1 MTGSVKGSLSIAL
14 AAGTL
19 LAGLA
24 GSRPAR
30 GQDFA
35 SEAEI
40 VEGGG
45 HRYRSAQRFG
55 AELTFGPYRADVDS
69 EFNGRRDPY
78 NAYFGSGRDL
88 MMRFSL
94 EYQFWHRYG
103 TLAAGLGVGYFTV
116 TGTAPVADGTGLASG
131 DQSTL
136 KVVPFSVSVVYR
148 FDYFLETAKFPL
160 VPFLKLGPDYAYWSI
175 SDGNGNIAI
184 DSTGGHAR
192 GGTLGWHVGGGMAL
206 VIDFLDPD
214 AAHDFDE
221 DLGVNHTAITFEFY
235 HADISGLGQSNR
247 LHVGDNN
254 WTLGLLLEF

>member
-1 MTGSVKGSLSIAL
+1 MTRSLAAVL

-19 LAGLA
+19 LVGLA
-24 GSRPAR
+24 GSRAAR
-30 GQDFA
+30 AQDFS

-40 VEGGG
+40 VEGGANK
-45 HRYRSAQRFG
+45 YKSAQRFG
-55 AELTFGPYRADVDS
+55 AEVLFGPYRPDVDS

-78 NAYFGSGRDL
+78 NEYFGSGNHL
-88 MMRFSL
+88 MMRVAL

-103 TLAAGLGVGYFTV
+103 TLAAGLSAGYFTV
-116 TGTAPVADGTGLASG
+116 TGTAPVANGTGLSG

-136 KVVPFSVSVVYR
+136 KVAPFSAQLIYR
-148 FDYFLETAKFPL
+148 FDYFLETRKIPL
-160 VPFLKLGPDYAYWSI
+160 VPFGKLGLDWAYWSI
-175 SDGNGNIAI
+175 NDGNGNIAV

-192 GGTLGWHVGGGMAL
+192 GGTLGWHGSAGLAF

-235 HADISGLGQSNR
+235 HADISGLGQANR
-247 LHVGDNN
+247 LHVGDDS
-254 WTLGLLLEF
+254 WMLGLLLEF